1 MITAEEYCKF
11 LKDAEEELKN
21 YDRLISYRQ
30 IELLGA
36 TTKTNRPYTDDEY
49 KIMSN
54 DQALAQ
60 LFYSKQKLENRLDFV
75 RKRAE
80 WPEE

>member
-1 MITAEEYCKF
+1 MTVEEYCKF

-21 YDRLISYRQ
+21 YDRLIAYRQ

-36 TTKTNRPYTDDEY
+36 TSSRNRSYTDDEY

-54 DQALAQ
+54 DHALAQ
-60 LFYSKQKLENRLDFV
+60 LLYSKQKLENRLDFV
-75 RKRAE
+75 RQRAE
-80 WPEE
+80 YPE